1 MQKHIDAVH
10 EDKRPCLCSYCGKG
24 CKDKAQLKVH
34 VTEVHE
40 GIKPHMCTIC
50 GHSFSRQNRLRQG
63 LLYKWTE
70 HSADLFFEIISG
82 KKAPQITLREWIF
95 WSMIFYDLK
104 KFISRSS
111 NEGSNFIMSSL
122 EVGH

>member
-1 MQKHIDAVH
+1 MKQHVLLVHEGIKPFKCPKCDYANAVKQLLQKHIDAVH

-50 GHSFSRQNRLRQG
+50 GHSFSRQNRLRWFSVTRFYYNGALKSHDLLKIHG
-63 LLYKWTE
+63 LL
-70 HSADLFFEIISG
+70 FG
-82 KKAPQITLREWIF
+82 
-95 WSMIFYDLK
+95 
-104 KFISRSS
+104 
-111 NEGSNFIMSSL
+111 GNFICQK
-122 EVGH
+122 